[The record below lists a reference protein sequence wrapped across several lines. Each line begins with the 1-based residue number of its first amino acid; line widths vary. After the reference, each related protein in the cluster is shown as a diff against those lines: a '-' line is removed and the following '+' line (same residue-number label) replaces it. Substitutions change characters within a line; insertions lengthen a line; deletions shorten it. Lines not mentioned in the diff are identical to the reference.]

1 MTMRIKRGRGLIYAR
16 PSFLEGM
23 ARIFDIGGT
32 LNEYDFG
39 PADRERDGAADGR
52 ERDVF
57 ANFWKGDA
65 EARKADAEAIRS
77 DWQAVGDDLRAVMGR
92 WRYVPHCSACQTEAA
107 DELKAKRA
115 KQ

>member
-39 PADRERDGAADGR
+39 SNDRERDGAADGR

-77 DWQAVGDDLRAVMGR
+77 DWQAVGDDLRAAMGY
-92 WRYVPHCSACQTEAA
+92 WRCAPDCPACRAEM
-107 DELKAKRA
+107 DELEAKG
-115 KQ
+115 